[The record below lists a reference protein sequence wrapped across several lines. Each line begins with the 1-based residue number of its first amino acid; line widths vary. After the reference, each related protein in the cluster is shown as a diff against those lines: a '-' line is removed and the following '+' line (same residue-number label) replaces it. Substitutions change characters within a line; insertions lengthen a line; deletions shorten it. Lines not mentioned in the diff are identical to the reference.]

1 MRQAFP
7 FLVLLFGTFAA
18 NGQSPKEKF
27 IKYGLQ
33 VDRAKTAAA
42 HGRHQQA
49 MAIYDSAFALVPF
62 MAYDYFD
69 AVLNALAAGR
79 DDKANDLLIQATE
92 NGFKVESRYDPA
104 LQEFLLSERSMP
116 YLNMRDYMKERWL
129 AHADTT
135 MIRKLTKVG
144 SWTILLEDD
153 NGALSYSTDPA
164 AFERL
169 LSLARERG
177 WPTPLNVG
185 SAFYMTQN
193 LLLEQLDN
201 YPDNPRWQQVL
212 PYIRSA
218 MDRGAL
224 PPDYLAPFQDME
236 NIKQGKPMAY
246 GILLSY
252 YREDPSKWYVV
263 DHASL
268 EKNRRSVG
276 LGSIEDFLF
285 RYDLDPSLMRYAEP

>member
-1 MRQAFP
+1 M
-7 FLVLLFGTFAA
+7 
-18 NGQSPKEKF
+18 
-27 IKYGLQ
+27 I
-33 VDRAKTAAA
+33 
-42 HGRHQQA
+42 
-49 MAIYDSAFALVPF
+49 
-62 MAYDYFD
+62 
-69 AVLNALAAGR
+69 NALAAGR
-79 DDKANDLLIQATE
+79 DDKANNLLIQATE
-92 NGFKVESRYDPA
+92 NGFVVEGMYQPD
-104 LQEFLLSERSMP
+104 LQAFLLSDRSMP
-116 YLNMRDYMKERWL
+116 YLNMRDYMKARWL

-135 MIRKLTKVG
+135 AIRKRKDIG
-144 SWTILLEDD
+144 SWEVLIVDSIGSVTKGTE
-153 NGALSYSTDPA
+153 PE
-164 AFERL
+164 AFDRL
-169 LSLARERG
+169 IAFAKEYG

-201 YPDNPRWQQVL
+201 YPDNPKWQQVL

-236 NIKQGKPMAY
+236 DIKQGVPMTY
-246 GILLSY
+246 GIMLSY

-263 DHASL
+263 DHATL

-276 LGSIEDFLF
+276 LGPIKDFLF